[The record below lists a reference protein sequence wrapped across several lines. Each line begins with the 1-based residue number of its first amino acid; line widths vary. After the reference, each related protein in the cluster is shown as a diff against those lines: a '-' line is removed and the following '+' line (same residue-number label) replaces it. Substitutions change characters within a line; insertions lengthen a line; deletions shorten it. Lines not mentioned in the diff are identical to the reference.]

1 MTQPLLSVRDL
12 KVHFPLKKG
21 FRRIGTVYAVDGV
34 SFDLLQ
40 GETLALVGESGCG
53 KSTTG
58 RTILRLEEATSGTI
72 AFEGRDVRRLSKKE
86 LFHLRR
92 EMQIVF
98 QDAYSCLNPR
108 LTIGEAIAEPMEVH
122 RLYDKAER
130 MRRVEE
136 LLDIVGLNKSFAKRY
151 PHECSGG
158 QRQRIGIAR
167 ALSLRPKLIVA
178 DEPVSAL
185 DVSVQSQVLNLFQD
199 LKERFG
205 LSYLFISHDLS
216 VVRHVADRVAVM
228 YLGKI
233 VETGTIDQVF
243 GEKAHPYTK
252 ALLSSV
258 PQPEAAV
265 ARERIALKGEV
276 PSPIHPPSGCSF
288 HPRCPYATDLCRQQ
302 APALLEIATGH
313 FAACHEVAKGVSA

>member
-1 MTQPLLSVRDL
+1 MTEPLLSVRDL
-12 KVHFPLKKG
+12 KMHFPLKKG
-21 FRRIGTVYAVDGV
+21 FRRTGTVYAVDGV
-34 SFDLLQ
+34 SFDLRK

-58 RTILRLEEATSGTI
+58 RTVLRLEEATAGSI
-72 AFEGRDVRRLSKKE
+72 RFEGRDVRALSKKE
-86 LFHLRR
+86 LFTLRR
-92 EMQIVF
+92 DMQIVF
-98 QDAYSCLNPR
+98 QDAYSFLNPR

-122 RLYDKAER
+122 GLYDRAER
-130 MRRVEE
+130 ARRVEE
-136 LLDIVGLNKSFAKRY
+136 LLDIVGLSPAYAKRY

-158 QRQRIGIAR
+158 QRQRLGIAR
-167 ALSLRPKLIVA
+167 ALTLQPKLIVA

-233 VETGTIDQVF
+233 VELGTAEQVF
-243 GEKAHPYTK
+243 GETAHPYTK
-252 ALLSSV
+252 ALLSAV
-258 PQPEAAV
+258 PQHEVAV
-265 ARERIALKGEV
+265 ARERIVLQGEV
-276 PSPIHPPSGCSF
+276 PSPIQPPSGCAF
-288 HPRCPYATDLCRQQ
+288 HTRCPVATELCRVSV
-302 APALLEIATGH
+302 PALDEITEGH
-313 FAACHEVAKGVSA
+313 FTACHYVEKGVSA

>member
-12 KVHFPLKKG
+12 KMHFPLKNG
-21 FRRIGTVYAVDGV
+21 FRRTGTVHAVDGV
-34 SFDLLQ
+34 SFDLYK

-58 RTILRLEEATSGTI
+58 RTVLRLEEATSGSI
-72 AFEGRDVRRLSKKE
+72 QFDGCDVRNLSKKE
-86 LFHLRR
+86 LFTLRR

-98 QDAYSCLNPR
+98 QDAYSFLNPR
-108 LTIGEAIAEPMEVH
+108 LTIGDAIAEPMEVH
-122 RLYDKAER
+122 GLYDKAER
-130 MRRVEE
+130 TRRVEE
-136 LLDIVGLNKSFAKRY
+136 LLDIVGLSADYAKRY

-158 QRQRIGIAR
+158 QRQRLGIAR
-167 ALSLRPKLIVA
+167 ALTLQPKLIVA

-233 VETGTIDQVF
+233 VELGTAEQVF
-243 GEKAHPYTK
+243 GGTAHPYTK
-252 ALLSSV
+252 ALLSAV
-258 PQPEAAV
+258 PQHEVAV
-265 ARERIALKGEV
+265 PRERIVLQGEV
-276 PSPIHPPSGCSF
+276 PSPIHPPGGCAF
-288 HPRCPYATDLCRQQ
+288 HTRCPFATELCKQ
-302 APALLEIATGH
+302 AVPALDEIADGH
-313 FAACHEVAKGVSA
+313 FTACHFVEKGVPA